1 MNGMKRGSKK
11 RSKQVIKAG
20 DAVLLRFGDRDVR
33 AVVLEDRGLIG
44 RTGQRRFL
52 IQFHLAYV
60 TPDEVTEVSA
70 DRIRPDPRAKR
81 RKTQRAE
88 GPAAEA

>member
-1 MNGMKRGSKK
+1 MNGMKRRPRKPPK
-11 RSKQVIKAG
+11 PVIKAG
-20 DAVLLRFGDRDVR
+20 DAVLLRFGDREVR

-44 RTGQRRFL
+44 WAGQRHFL

-70 DRIRPDPRAKR
+70 DRIRPDPRAKQ
-81 RKTQRAE
+81 RKASRAE
-88 GPAAEA
+88 APTAEV